1 MVATYPDADDGQRR
15 GRAARTAV
23 KGGGR
28 SGGEGLGIYCEGTV
42 ATYPDTDDV

>member
-1 MVATYPDADDGQRR
+1 VTYPDTDDVQRR

-28 SGGEGLGIYCEGTV
+28 SGGEGLGRRRTV
-42 ATYPDTDDV
+42 RDHDIKYTFDKS